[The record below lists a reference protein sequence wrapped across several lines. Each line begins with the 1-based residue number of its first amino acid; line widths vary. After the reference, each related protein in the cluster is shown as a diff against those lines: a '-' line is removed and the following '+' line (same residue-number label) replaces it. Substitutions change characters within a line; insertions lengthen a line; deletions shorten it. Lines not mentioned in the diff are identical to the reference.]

1 MSDIGTRPSSS
12 GGNRRNSGNS
22 AMGTNNKNVNTANL
36 YGYNFSKK
44 NNTGPGS
51 NSFVARPSS
60 AGICRPS
67 GQPGHVLGQS
77 ISSRIASVSNSTAQL
92 APHVSAIF
100 PQASP
105 GSVASYAR
113 PKSSGMSLHHS
124 YSGSVIATLWLCSLH
139 RIT

>member
-1 MSDIGTRPSSS
+1 MSGIGMRPSSS

-36 YGYNFSKK
+36 YGYNITNNNNAGTSSK
-44 NNTGPGS
+44 
-51 NSFVARPSS
+51 SFLARPSS

-105 GSVASYAR
+105 GPVASYAR
-113 PKSSGMSLHHS
+113 PKSSGMSS
-124 YSGSVIATLWLCSLH
+124 EEQWQQRCGCAAH
-139 RIT
+139 RE